1 VAIVPSRI
9 DRGAFRHRATRR
21 TAWLEYSGGSPCC
34 SLAPGRGHAV
44 TALKFFFT
52 DDPGPWAV
60 ISHKPTSLREH
71 PPRREFRPFPKFL
84 GGPLRS
90 LV

>member
-1 VAIVPSRI
+1 MAIVPNRI

-21 TAWLEYSGGSPCC
+21 TALLEYSGGSPCC
-34 SLAPGRGHAV
+34 SLAPGRGHAF

-60 ISHKPTSLREH
+60 ISHKPTSRALDPVQIGESGVY
-71 PPRREFRPFPKFL
+71 P
-84 GGPLRS
+84 S
-90 LV
+90 T